1 MSNATLS
8 AYIKSGATCGDT
20 PKTPFSAFKPLN
32 CQCPGLP
39 SQLGPCTCKP
49 TVGGSNT
56 TLTLSCANAG
66 FNDTTM
72 TSVVSLFSPANPVD
86 TVDLSENLL
95 TAVPSGLARFNQMT
109 NLNLSNNSIVAIGTG
124 GLNVPAAV
132 KTLDLSG
139 NLLTQVPTDLTQL
152 ANVTSLSLASNGLTS
167 IGSGELKLKATVVS
181 LDVSNNS
188 ISTIATDALPG
199 DAA

>member
-1 MSNATLS
+1 
-8 AYIKSGATCGDT
+8 
-20 PKTPFSAFKPLN
+20 
-32 CQCPGLP
+32 
-39 SQLGPCTCKP
+39 
-49 TVGGSNT
+49 
-56 TLTLSCANAG
+56 
-66 FNDTTM
+66 
-72 TSVVSLFSPANPVD
+72 
-86 TVDLSENLL
+86 
-95 TAVPSGLARFNQMT
+95 MT

-124 GLNVPAAV
+124 GLNLPAAV